1 MSPPRASRIR
11 AWSTLALALACGT
24 AWSAG
29 AEGQLALGRMLF
41 TQGAAPPCAVCH
53 TLKAAGSTG
62 EVGPVLDE
70 LRPDAARVAQAVRE
84 GVGAMPS
91 YRATLTEAQIQAV
104 AHYVAHAS
112 RAD

>member
-1 MSPPRASRIR
+1 MSRPRTSRIR
-11 AWSTLALALACGT
+11 VWSMLALALGCGPT
-24 AWSAG
+24 WSADT
-29 AEGQLALGRMLF
+29 EGQLALGRMLF
-41 TQGAAPPCAVCH
+41 TQGASPPCAVCH

-84 GVGAMPS
+84 GVGAMPP
-91 YRATLTEAQIQAV
+91 YRATLTEAQVQAV